1 MRAKAITRIIVTAI
15 LTINAILTASGH
27 NPIPFDENAFGE
39 FMAYLLN
46 GASILWA
53 WWKNNS
59 ITEIA
64 VLSDMEML
72 ANKKLQKL
80 TKNTDE
86 HADLATAQE
95 LSNGKE
101 SEYVEQ

>member
-1 MRAKAITRIIVTAI
+1 MRAKAITRIIVTAV
-15 LTINAILTASGH
+15 LTLNALLTASGR

-39 FMAYLLN
+39 FVAYLLN

-59 ITEIA
+59 VTEVA
-64 VLSDMEML
+64 MLSDIQMY

-86 HADLATAQE
+86 YADLATAQE

-101 SEYVEQ
+101 SDYEQQ